1 MKTINKIFVVLLLLV
16 ASVAYASAKPKV
28 MILATGGTIAGSA
41 ETATMAGYTAGV
53 ATVDQLISAVPQMQ
67 NIAEISGMQISNI
80 GSQEMNDQ
88 VWLKLA
94 IEINRLF
101 KENKC
106 DAVVITHGTD
116 TMEETAYFLNL
127 VINSDKPV
135 VLAGA
140 MRPST
145 AISADGPM
153 NLYKAVVAATS
164 PEAKGKGVMVMM
176 NDYILGADDVTKL
189 NSTNVDA
196 FSCPNLGP
204 LGQVIGDNAYFT
216 RSPMT
221 RHTINSEFSVEGL
234 TKLPAVEVLIGY
246 ANASAIPAKAIIDA
260 KVEGVVHAG
269 VGNGNIY
276 PDVMTELD
284 RAVKNGIHVVRAS
297 RIPVGMVPMN
307 GEVSDTDHGYI
318 ASGFHNAPKSRVL
331 LMLALTKTK
340 DLNEIRRIFEQY

>member
-1 MKTINKIFVVLLLLV
+1 MKTINKIFVALLLV
-16 ASVAYASAKPKV
+16 VVSVSFVSAKPRV

-41 ETATMAGYTAGV
+41 ATATQAGYTAGV
-53 ATVDQLISAVPQMQ
+53 ATVDQLISAVPQMK
-67 NIAEISGMQISNI
+67 NLADISGMQISNI

-94 IEINRLF
+94 TEINRLF

-106 DAVVITHGTD
+106 DAIVITHGTD
-116 TMEETAYFLNL
+116 TMEETAFFLNL
-127 VINSDKPV
+127 VVKSDKPV
-135 VLAGA
+135 VLVGA

-145 AISADGPM
+145 ALSADGPM
-153 NLYKAVVAATS
+153 NLYKAVVTATT

-176 NDYILGADDVTKL
+176 NDYILGADDVTKM
-189 NSTNVDA
+189 NSTNVNA
-196 FSCPNLGP
+196 FACPNYGP

-216 RSPMT
+216 RVPMT
-221 RHTINSEFSVEGL
+221 RHTTNSEFSVEGL
-234 TKLPAVEVLIGY
+234 TKFPTVDILIGY
-246 ANASAIPAKAIIDA
+246 ANASALPAKALVDA
-260 KVEGVVHAG
+260 KVDGIVHAG

-276 PDVMTELD
+276 PTVMTELD
-284 RAVKNGIHVVRAS
+284 RAVKNGIQVIRAS

-307 GEVSDTDHGYI
+307 GEVSDTEHGFT

-331 LMLALTKTK
+331 LMMALTKTK